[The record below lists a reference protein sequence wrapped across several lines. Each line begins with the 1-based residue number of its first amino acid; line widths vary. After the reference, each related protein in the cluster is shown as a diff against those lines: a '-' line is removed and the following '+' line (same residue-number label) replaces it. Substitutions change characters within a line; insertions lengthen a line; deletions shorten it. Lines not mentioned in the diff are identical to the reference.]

1 LVFLPEY
8 FVLKIK
14 GATYL
19 WPVKSRGLFI
29 LLFTVFI
36 DLFGFGVVIPILPN
50 YATRLS
56 GSEVMAGA
64 IVAIYALAQLIFNP
78 IWGALSDKY
87 GRRPVI
93 LASNF
98 LNMSG
103 FFLLGFA
110 DDIPTLLFSRL
121 LSGIGS
127 GNISAAQAF
136 IADITPPEKRAKTMG
151 LVGVAFS
158 FGLIFGAP
166 IGGQIFSHFGFPW
179 LGWGTGILCALN
191 LLLSIWILPES
202 LKEKASHIKIV
213 IFPVRQIW
221 QTVLHDRGTGLL
233 FLMGF
238 SYAASFFLFQ
248 LAANLAWEQEKGLSM
263 ETIAW
268 LFSVIGL
275 SSGLTQGLAIGPLTK
290 RFGEL
295 HLIRFGI
302 GLFVSILLI
311 YPWIPQGWMALEVIL
326 LAGLAF
332 ANGLIN
338 APGLSLLSQRH
349 DRQSQ
354 GRVIGYYQS
363 VSASAR
369 VVGPL
374 TAGLLYQI
382 WFPLPF
388 WTAAGL
394 MSVTLFLLLRFWGPS
409 PKVVAS

>member
-1 LVFLPEY
+1 
-8 FVLKIK
+8 
-14 GATYL
+14 
-19 WPVKSRGLFI
+19 
-29 LLFTVFI
+29 
-36 DLFGFGVVIPILPN
+36 
-50 YATRLS
+50 
-56 GSEVMAGA
+56 MAGA
-64 IVAIYALAQLIFNP
+64 IVAIYSLAQLIFNP

-158 FGLIFGAP
+158 FGFIFGAP
-166 IGGQIFSHFGFPW
+166 IGGQIFSHFGFAW

-191 LLLSIWILPES
+191 LILSWWILPES
-202 LKEKASHIKIV
+202 LKEKAGQIRIV

-221 QTVLHDRGTGLL
+221 QSAIQDRGTGLI

-248 LAANLAWEQEKGLSM
+248 LAANLAWEQEKGLNT
-263 ETIAW
+263 EAIAW

-290 RFGEL
+290 KFGEL
-295 HLIRFGI
+295 QLIRFGI
-302 GLFVSILLI
+302 ALFIGILLV
-311 YPWIPQGWMALEVIL
+311 YPWIPIGWITLEVFL

-332 ANGLIN
+332 SNGLIN

-363 VSASAR
+363 VSAAAR

-374 TAGLLYQI
+374 SAGVLYQL
-382 WFPLPF
+382 WMPLPF
-388 WTAAGL
+388 WTASGL
-394 MSVTLFLLLRFWGPS
+394 MSITLFLLWRYWEKKG
-409 PKVVAS
+409 K